1 MDNWWGHVGHVLW
14 CLTALWPSKQC
25 VELQD
30 FTLFTY
36 FFRIYYNCIHLFF
49 EDWTINLVWYNNRT
63 GLQLVSAHLWRNSH
77 SNIQCSIF
85 SFRATAAV
93 HKLFQNFQMFWLLS
107 CDWLMYGGTMDLTTC
122 TIHIITLLP
131 NTMVTPVQYM
141 VWFLSCVDYCKI
153 LACVLIFR
161 QLLVTNF
168 PLFWLRS
175 MMNPVL
181 NGIFPA
187 LCMNYV
193 ILEEGKRTQT
203 WTMVLA

>member
-63 GLQLVSAHLWRNSH
+63 GLQLVSAHLWRNSQ

-85 SFRATAAV
+85 SFWAT
-93 HKLFQNFQMFWLLS
+93 S
-107 CDWLMYGGTMDLTTC
+107 CSSQ
-122 TIHIITLLP
+122 IVSKFP
-131 NTMVTPVQYM
+131 N
-141 VWFLSCVDYCKI
+141 
-153 LACVLIFR
+153 
-161 QLLVTNF
+161 
-168 PLFWLRS
+168 
-175 MMNPVL
+175 
-181 NGIFPA
+181 
-187 LCMNYV
+187 
-193 ILEEGKRTQT
+193 
-203 WTMVLA
+203 VLAPKLWLVDVRWYHGSYDMYYSYNYATTQHYGHPSSIHGLILVMCRLL